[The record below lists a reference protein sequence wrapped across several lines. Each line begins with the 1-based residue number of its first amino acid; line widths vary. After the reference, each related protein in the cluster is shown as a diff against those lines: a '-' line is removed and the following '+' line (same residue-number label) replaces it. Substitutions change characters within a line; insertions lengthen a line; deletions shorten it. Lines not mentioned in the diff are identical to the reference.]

1 MMTPKFRRLVVLIAI
16 SALLLGTLL
25 GAVVPALTGS

>member
-25 GAVVPALTGS
+25 GAVVRL